1 MKRRWRVLG
10 ALAVSL
16 AAAGA
21 AAQTYPSR
29 PIRIVVG
36 FVAGSG
42 TDLAARVIAQRLPE
56 HVGQTALVENRPG
69 AGGAIAAEQVV
80 RAAPDGHT
88 LLMTAAADAVQPA
101 IRPKMPFDVLR
112 DLAPITPVVAVP
124 FLLVVHP
131 VVPVRSAA
139 DLVKVARERPGQ
151 LNYASSGVGSSAH
164 LAHELFNA
172 MAQVRT
178 VHVPYKG
185 SPEAITAVLSG
196 QVDMGFTSV
205 PPAQP
210 LIESGRLRALGVS
223 SERRIAALPDVP
235 TVAES
240 GLPGYRRVGWFG
252 VSAPAG
258 TPREIVQR
266 LNAVIVGI
274 VATPQVR
281 DGFSRQGLLP
291 TTSTPEAFAEFIRD
305 EVAQNVKLVRSAGA
319 TRQ

>member
-10 ALAVSL
+10 ALATSL

-21 AAQTYPSR
+21 AAQAYPSR

-131 VVPVRSAA
+131 VVPVRSAS
-139 DLVKVARERPGQ
+139 DLI
-151 LNYASSGVGSSAH
+151 
-164 LAHELFNA
+164 
-172 MAQVRT
+172 VR
-178 VHVPYKG
+178 
-185 SPEAITAVLSG
+185 
-196 QVDMGFTSV
+196 
-205 PPAQP
+205 
-210 LIESGRLRALGVS
+210 
-223 SERRIAALPDVP
+223 
-235 TVAES
+235 
-240 GLPGYRRVGWFG
+240 
-252 VSAPAG
+252 
-258 TPREIVQR
+258 
-266 LNAVIVGI
+266 I

-281 DGFSRQGLLP
+281 DGISRQGLLP

-305 EVAQNVKLVRSAGA
+305 EVAQNVKLVQSAGA
-319 TRQ
+319 VRQ